1 MKHLQLNGLKFV
13 TQELC
18 LKLCILQ
25 KLFTLKL
32 ILFDFSYF
40 IFLSHFYKPNLAYK
54 FFFKFF
60 FLNTSTASTLNT
72 EQTI

>member
-1 MKHLQLNGLKFV
+1 MKHLQLNELKFV

-32 ILFDFSYF
+32 ILFDFLYF
-40 IFLSHFYKPNLAYK
+40 IFLSHFYKPA
-54 FFFKFF
+54 F
-60 FLNTSTASTLNT
+60 FLDTSTASTLNT
-72 EQTI
+72 EQTT